1 MIVARHAGSWP
12 DPSRD
17 TSTNRFEV
25 MHIPPSG
32 EIGPITRRKAQ
43 GIRNIAEIMNFQPRI
58 FAAIALIGAGIGLRR
73 TASDTF
79 GDM

>member
-1 MIVARHAGSWP
+1 
-12 DPSRD
+12 
-17 TSTNRFEV
+17 